1 MRIIDT
7 QMRTMNDPEQAAKMR
22 EALQK
27 SKQEN
32 SKKLKCFTEELES
45 SKDFNKLHKDVL
57 ERQTM
62 SEIDIFATVNDS
74 ETTFPHL
81 EPLKALGEREKSS
94 RWTLCKAKWNKSFEW
109 YAANSMC
116 KWLIKCK
123 C

>member
-81 EPLKALGEREKSS
+81 EPLKALGERAKSS
-94 RWTLCKAKWNKSFEW
+94 R
-109 YAANSMC
+109 
-116 KWLIKCK
+116 
-123 C
+123 